1 MDSGLTRPGRL
12 IDKPLMRQEHLQA
25 AEILKASASGYANE
39 AAERLLA
46 SHPALEARYGPGAR
60 ALWRAH
66 FTQRL
71 GELTAALLTETPA
84 LLEARIMWL
93 RRAYLAQG
101 AAEDDHRL
109 ALETLRATLES
120 ELPDALREPVG
131 VYLERAIAS
140 LRSELAPERCELDPH
155 TPPGRL
161 ALEYLAQCLEGQPRA
176 AIELVVGAAEEGWAL
191 PSLYTDVLLPAEKE
205 IGRMWHAGEA
215 LVAEE
220 RVVSETTRRLMAVL
234 SQRSAP
240 PRAEARTVVAAS
252 VAGNEHDLALRA
264 AADLFQFAGWRSTF
278 LGADVPPA
286 QIAAGVQIFR
296 ADVALLS
303 ATLAG
308 HVEPLQAS
316 IDAIRAGN
324 TAVKIIVGGQLFA
337 EAPDFWRA
345 TGADACAGTLTEVV
359 AVGETLTA

>member
-1 MDSGLTRPGRL
+1 MDQ
-12 IDKPLMRQEHLQA
+12 KHLQA

-46 SHPALEARYGPGAR
+46 SHPALEARYGAGAR

-66 FTQRL
+66 FKQRL
-71 GELTAALLTETPA
+71 GELTAALLTEQPA
-84 LLEARIMWL
+84 LFEARVTWL

-109 ALETLRATLES
+109 ALEALRATLES
-120 ELPDALREPVG
+120 ELPDALRETAG
-131 VYLERAIAS
+131 AYLARAIAS

-155 TPPGRL
+155 TPAGRL
-161 ALEYLAQCLEGQPRA
+161 TLEYLAQCLEGQPRA
-176 AIELVVGAAEEGWAL
+176 AMDLVIGAAEQGWAL

-215 LVAEE
+215 LIAEE

-240 PRAEARTVVAAS
+240 PRAEARTLVAAS
-252 VAGNEHDLALRA
+252 VAGNEHDIALRA

-278 LGADVPPA
+278 LGADVPAA

-296 ADVALLS
+296 AEVALLS
-303 ATLAG
+303 ATMAV

-316 IDAIRAGN
+316 IDAIRAGSAG
-324 TAVKIIVGGQLFA
+324 AVKIIVGGQLFV
-337 EAPDFWRA
+337 EAPDFWRQ

-359 AVGETLTA
+359 EVGERLTA